1 MDKTTG
7 LDLATSG
14 QVTSVEEAAS
24 AGSEAASSKA
34 TSLSN
39 EDLAKMYQPKTR
51 PSLAQRLKSNEFLF
65 TSPNRYVFP
74 GAEVFDRDDESDI
87 SSNHSGSDTDSDDE
101 AGDSSDD
108 NVEKKNPS
116 NNDNV
121 AGSDHKNSENHHSDS
136 NPTPDTENEENP
148 NLATTFNTKTISEE
162 PA

>member
-1 MDKTTG
+1 MG
-7 LDLATSG
+7 TSG
-14 QVTSVEEAAS
+14 QEEAAS

-39 EDLAKMYQPKTR
+39 EDLAKMGQPKTR

-87 SSNHSGSDTDSDDE
+87 SSNHSGSDTDSDE
-101 AGDSSDD
+101 EGGDSSDV

-116 NNDNV
+116 NSDNV
-121 AGSDHKNSENHHSDS
+121 GGSDQQNSDS
-136 NPTPDTENEENP
+136 NPDTKNEENP
-148 NLATTFNTKTISEE
+148 NLATTFNTKTT
-162 PA
+162 